1 MTREDAYY
9 RRILLLCGV
18 WDDFDEWLDSYLEA
32 EDPLSDIV
40 LTLTDCRGDMKKA
53 EYALHLFCLEAPFD
67 EETVHERLRLYLR
80 DGYQSGKMTKDA
92 VMSLIFRFSQKI
104 PETLFGNR
112 CGVLSDYCV
121 LAEERI
127 VDMERF
133 DRVLLQ
139 FLDGGEVDTDCF
151 RERVVSQKQGRLFN
165 RKNGSAEKE
174 RKRIWQRK
182 KR

>member
-1 MTREDAYY
+1 MTREDAHY
-9 RRILLLCGV
+9 RRILLLCGI
-18 WDDFDEWLDSYLEA
+18 WDDFDEWLDSYLEK
-32 EDPLSDIV
+32 EDPISDIV
-40 LTLTDCRGDMKKA
+40 LTLTDCRGDMKEA
-53 EYALHLFCLEAPFD
+53 EYALHLYCTEAPFD
-67 EETVHERLRLYLR
+67 EESVHERLRLYLR

-139 FLDGGEVDTDCF
+139 FLEDGELDTDRFWERIIPQKHGGLF
-151 RERVVSQKQGRLFN
+151 R
-165 RKNGSAEKE
+165 RKNGNAEKE
-174 RKRIWQRK
+174 RKRICQRK